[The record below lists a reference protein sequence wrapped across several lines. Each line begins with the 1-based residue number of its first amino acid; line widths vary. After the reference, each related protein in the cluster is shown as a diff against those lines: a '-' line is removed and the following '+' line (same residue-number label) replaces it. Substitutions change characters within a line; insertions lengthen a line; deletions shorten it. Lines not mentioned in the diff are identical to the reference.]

1 MEENDI
7 PSCSIATMNQIIHLR
22 LFILGIFTLLGLST
36 FSPLYAQDTDVQ
48 ESICLIGNSLTWDT
62 VPSRMEEDVQWH
74 VDCGKSLKFIYE
86 HPQMPCVKTSTLWTE
101 ALKAEKYDIISVQ
114 PHYGTTLDEDVET
127 ISKWIELQPQAVFII
142 HTGWARSAT
151 LTEEYFADGLSEKM
165 SHQPAYLNAL
175 ITQLKQK
182 HPETEFRTTHAM
194 RLLIELKKGIDAE
207 SVPLSAVEDLY
218 RDAIHMSLTSGRY
231 LMHNAMRETI
241 GQKRTS
247 IGFEK
252 VSDDLRVVL
261 DNLLDQRTTW
271 DMAGPAKKAQAQ

>member
-1 MEENDI
+1 MK
-7 PSCSIATMNQIIHLR
+7 QIIHSQ
-22 LFILGIFTLLGLST
+22 LFLLGIITLVGLST
-36 FSPLYAQDTDVQ
+36 LSSLRAQDSDAQKSVY
-48 ESICLIGNSLTWDT
+48 LIGNSLTWDT
-62 VPSRMEEDVQWH
+62 VPSRLEEDVQWH

-86 HPQMPCVKTSTLWTE
+86 HPGMPCVKNSTLWTE
-101 ALKAEKYDIISVQ
+101 ALKAKKYDIVSVQ
-114 PHYGTTLDEDVET
+114 PHYGTTLEEDVQT
-127 ISKWIELQPQAVFII
+127 ISKWIEMQPQAIFII

-151 LTEEYFADGLSEKM
+151 LTEEYFAEEPAKKM
-165 SHQPAYLNAL
+165 SHQPAYIRAL

-207 SVPLSAVEDLY
+207 SVPLSAVEGVY
-218 RDAIHMSLTSGRY
+218 RDAIHMTLTGGRY

-252 VSDDLRVVL
+252 VPDDLRVVL
-261 DNLLDQRTTW
+261 DKLLDQRTTW
-271 DMAGPAKKAQAQ
+271 DIAGPAKKAQAQ